1 MYTNQFLGYYL
12 SSDQGVMSPPNLSSQ
27 PPTFIQATTSNFAI
41 PAASPV
47 QNHSPY
53 IDALGVPYL
62 NITDQEISSLRKRV
76 DAWILNAPPGSK
88 HHFHEMLVLYK
99 DTHATHP
106 RSWIYVPWEP
116 GSLRYARTH
125 EIDKFFVTLAANA
138 KLVASG
144 AVSIPKKQAATSP
157 DQPSSAQQP
166 IVPTSV
172 AQNNLNS
179 INIPT
184 VHSATQA
191 AFNGQNLVP
200 VTNTQNQ
207 KISIPSSATASTN
220 KTPTTFPSSIQ
231 APNGQPITNHT
242 SNPTPSTQAP
252 TGLSVTSPTPTST
265 ASSVQAPTS
274 PPVSIPSGLTRNLP
288 TPSQVDKKHL
298 TKHVLFA
305 LGKRARPSFEKSSS
319 EKPAKRH
326 AAGATSTEH
335 VGVGESTTPS
345 TNVAVL
351 SSQSPLQNAD
361 VQPSVSTTSDSISR
375 STIALPVRIS
385 PGITATPLKTPHE
398 DIRPIETSSIPNQA
412 VPGSPSIASTSVAKT
427 LHFSAADTQPRQQSM
442 PSIAAA
448 RPDLIQPT
456 PIPATAAQT
465 DIKMNSPPLAAN
477 SSSRLSVPPIETLD
491 FTAAVE
497 TQSAGL
503 TAASAANSA
512 TTMASLGSVATLA
525 AKDAIATAPGP
536 STATLQPSNLMH
548 RLQTT
553 TSSISTGTTTPTNGQ
568 PMQTSWRLNS
578 PKPTTTAPKPAAT
591 KYPGQSQ
598 FQAVPTAGS
607 SISNINPYSWLLAN
621 RSQPQTSSF
630 NAQPSG
636 SFSYNQIAHKSFSEP
651 TSTSTSKSTSN
662 SKATLTIKEPLF
674 LPSSSPD
681 TGPSSLPA
689 ENTRR
694 GKGKEVMAYVL
705 VPKANYPI
713 RRRQRLKEK
722 GVASEI
728 EVTRN
733 RLKNLRTQSSSVST
747 SVVGEEGV

>member
-1 MYTNQFLGYYL
+1 MTTVCRY
-12 SSDQGVMSPPNLSSQ
+12 SPPNLSSQ
-27 PPTFIQATTSNFAI
+27 PPAFIQATTSNSAI

-47 QNHSPY
+47 QIHSPY

-62 NITDQEISSLRKRV
+62 SITDQEISSLRKRV

-106 RSWIYVPWEP
+106 KSWIYVPWEP

-144 AVSIPKKQAATSP
+144 AVSIPKKQAGTS
-157 DQPSSAQQP
+157 
-166 IVPTSV
+166 
-172 AQNNLNS
+172 L
-179 INIPT
+179 INP
-184 VHSATQA
+184 
-191 AFNGQNLVP
+191 
-200 VTNTQNQ
+200 
-207 KISIPSSATASTN
+207 
-220 KTPTTFPSSIQ
+220 
-231 APNGQPITNHT
+231 PNGQPITNHT

-252 TGLSVTSPTPTST
+252 TGLSVQSHPTST

-305 LGKRARPSFEKSSS
+305 LGKRARPIQ
-319 EKPAKRH
+319 
-326 AAGATSTEH
+326 STLEW
-335 VGVGESTTPS
+335 ENPLPS

-351 SSQSPLQNAD
+351 SSQPPLQNAD
-361 VQPSVSTTSDSISR
+361 VQPSCSR
-375 STIALPVRIS
+375 V
-385 PGITATPLKTPHE
+385 
-398 DIRPIETSSIPNQA
+398 
-412 VPGSPSIASTSVAKT
+412 PSIASTSAAKT

-503 TAASAANSA
+503 RQHRQR
-512 TTMASLGSVATLA
+512 
-525 AKDAIATAPGP
+525 I
-536 STATLQPSNLMH
+536 PSNLVS

-578 PKPTTTAPKPAAT
+578 PKPNTTAPKPAAT

-662 SKATLTIKEPLF
+662 RTLF

-681 TGPSSLPA
+681 
-689 ENTRR
+689 NTKR